1 MPLPDATLMTSCAR
15 RRPPMPSDDERDY
28 EVGYGKPPQHTR
40 FVKGQSGNPRGRP
53 SGAKNMK
60 TLLTKA
66 LNEPVVVTDN
76 GGRRKLSKRE
86 AIVTQL
92 VNRSAKADYKAIQF
106 VLGLLRDIEGDT
118 DPSAVDPI
126 FTEAD
131 QQIIQRVRAP
141 SRR

>member
-1 MPLPDATLMTSCAR
+1 
-15 RRPPMPSDDERDY
+15 
-28 EVGYGKPPQHTR
+28 
-40 FVKGQSGNPRGRP
+40 
-53 SGAKNMK
+53 
-60 TLLTKA
+60 
-66 LNEPVVVTDN
+66 VVVADN